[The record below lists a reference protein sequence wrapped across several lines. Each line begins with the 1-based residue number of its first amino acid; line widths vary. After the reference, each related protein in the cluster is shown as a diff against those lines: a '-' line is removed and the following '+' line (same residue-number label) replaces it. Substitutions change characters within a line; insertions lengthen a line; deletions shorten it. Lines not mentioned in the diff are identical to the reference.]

1 MELEFVRDT
10 ERLVCDTLNWWQS
23 CELATAFGWRPCFLG
38 AKPRS
43 YMLAKYPLNVPAE
56 DALSFSKA
64 IARCLFMLLNHERL
78 SRKQVAA
85 IMIVFSSNEV
95 TASGIC
101 RHQAVRLASF
111 CTRGQFRIE
120 LTISLP
126 S

>member
-10 ERLVCDTLNWWQS
+10 ERLVCDGVVWWES
-23 CELATAFGWRPCFLG
+23 CELATAFGWRPSFPY

-43 YMLAKYPLNVPAE
+43 YALAKIPVNVPAE

-64 IARCLFMLLNHERL
+64 IARCLTMLIKNERL
-78 SRKQVAA
+78 SRKQVIA
-85 IMIVFSSNEV
+85 IFLSTKEI

-120 LTISLP
+120 HTTILP